1 MEDIFGA
8 LAIGLSTIF
17 TAKVL
22 LWTMVGIVS
31 GMFFGLVPGLS
42 GLTGM
47 GLLLPFAIGQPPE
60 VAFSFLLGMYAV
72 TTQTDAIPAVL
83 LGIPGTSAAQATYL
97 DGYPMA
103 KRGEAG
109 RALSASYFAS
119 IVGTIVFSVIFL
131 VLLPVIRPVIN
142 SFGSPEFFML
152 AMMGL
157 VMAGSLVGPNI
168 ARGLMVAAAG
178 LLISCIGVA
187 GATGDY
193 RYTLGWSYLEDGLP
207 LVPVALGLFA
217 VPEVMELMASR
228 TSIARDF
235 AVKGGA
241 LEGLRDT
248 IRHRWLVVRCSV
260 IGGVCG
266 VVPGLGG
273 SAAEWLGYS
282 HAVQSAKDSSQFGK
296 GDIRGVLAA
305 ESATTAQKPGAIIP
319 TVALGI
325 PGNASMAVMLGVF
338 LIVGLRPGSAMLNEQ
353 LPLTFQ
359 MLWTVILANIVVA
372 LICLVLQRHIVKLC
386 QVRASVIAPL
396 IITFMAIGATF
407 ASNSYNDL
415 IAFAVFGALG
425 LFMKAYDW
433 PRVPLLIGM
442 VLGQLAE
449 ANFFISVQVYG
460 AFWLW
465 QRPIVLATLGLTLA
479 FLAAM
484 VLRGRR
490 DRAMRAQQA
499 GGGDA

>member
-8 LAIGLSTIF
+8 LFLGLSTIF
-17 TAKVL
+17 TVKVL
-22 LWTMVGIVS
+22 TWTFVGIVA
-31 GMFFGLVPGLS
+31 GMFFGLIPGLS

-109 RALSASYFAS
+109 RALAASYFAS
-119 IVGTIVFSVIFL
+119 IVGTIVFSAIFL
-131 VLLPVIRPVIN
+131 VLLPVIRPIIN

-157 VMAGSLVGPNI
+157 VMAASLVGPNLP
-168 ARGLMVAAAG
+168 RGLMVASAG
-178 LLISCIGVA
+178 LLISCIGIA
-187 GATGDY
+187 GSTGDH
-193 RYTLGWSYLEDGLP
+193 RYTLGTYYLEDGMP
-207 LVPVALGLFA
+207 IVPVALGLFA
-217 VPEVMELMASR
+217 VPEVMELMIRRSP
-228 TSIARDF
+228 IAHSF
-235 AVKGGA
+235 SAVGGA
-241 LEGLRDT
+241 AAGLRDT
-248 IRHRWLVVRCSV
+248 IRHGWLVVRCSI

-266 VVPGLGG
+266 VIPGLGG

-282 HAVQSAKDSSQFGK
+282 HAVQTARDKSQFGK
-296 GDIRGVLAA
+296 GDIRGVLSA
-305 ESATTAQKPGAIIP
+305 EAATTAQKPGAIIP

-372 LICLVLQRHIVKLC
+372 IICLVLQRYIVKLC
-386 QVRASVIAPL
+386 QVRASIIAPL
-396 IITFMAIGATF
+396 IIAFMAIGATF
-407 ASNSYNDL
+407 ASNSFGDL
-415 IAFAVFGALG
+415 VAFAVFGALG

-442 VLGQLAE
+442 VLGEIAE
-449 ANFFISVQVYG
+449 PNFFISVQVYG
-460 AFWLW
+460 ASWLW
-465 QRPIVLATLGLTLA
+465 QRPIVLATLVVMLA
-479 FLAAM
+479 FLLTMLVRRA
-484 VLRGRR
+484 RGRAEIR
-490 DRAMRAQQA
+490 
-499 GGGDA
+499 GGGADA